1 MRGIKILSAFI
12 AIILIIL
19 GVVFIIAA
27 FSDQAKTSSR
37 LIIGGS
43 MVVIAVVLLLLGRMR
58 TEQITHTIEQKI
70 DLSGDVDLEL
80 LKCTSCG
87 GTLSK
92 KNVEVRA
99 GAVMVNCPYCGSTY
113 QIKEA
118 PKW

>member
-1 MRGIKILSAFI
+1 M
-12 AIILIIL
+12 IL
-19 GVVFIIAA
+19 GVVFVIAA
-27 FSDQAKTSSR
+27 FSDQAKTTSR
-37 LIIGGS
+37 LMIGGA
-43 MVVIAVVLLLLGRMR
+43 MIVIAIILLLLGRMR

-70 DLSGDVDLEL
+70 DLSGDVDLEQ

-92 KNVEVRA
+92 ENVEVRA
-99 GAVMVNCPYCGSTY
+99 GAVMVNCPYCGSVY

>member
-1 MRGIKILSAFI
+1 MRGIKVLSAFI
-12 AIILIIL
+12 AIILMIL
-19 GVVFIIAA
+19 GVVFLIAA
-27 FSDQAKTSSR
+27 FSDHAKTFSR
-37 LIIGGS
+37 LMIGGLL
-43 MVVIAVVLLLLGRMR
+43 VITAVVLLLLGRMR

-70 DLSGDVDLEL
+70 DLSGDVALEM
-80 LKCTSCG
+80 LKCTNCG